1 MKIIIIVIISMSFL
15 SASFAEEVMP
25 KNTES
30 VLIAKENV
38 NRRPARKRVRSSSLS
53 ATSSWGSVSR
63 LIKAGNY
70 EKASLLLYKM
80 SLSSKY
86 RKHKAKVTYL
96 LGLSLFK
103 MKLYQTSAFQ
113 FIRVVNSGNRKY
125 VNKALE
131 KLSIAADYLGDEAM
145 LNYAIGK
152 INIKRFPKAHRDM
165 LYNRIGEFQVRSK
178 QFKQAIRT
186 LSRVKPESPFYSK
199 SKYLQALSYSE
210 LKRNKKAIRAFDQL
224 IQSRSDKRITD
235 IDRASAMMG
244 KARVYYQAK
253 QWEKAIDAYR
263 DIPRDTE
270 SWHDTL
276 FESSWAML
284 RAEKFR
290 SALSNFQS
298 LHSPYYESYYMPE
311 SLILRSIIY
320 LFICKYDEMEKVL
333 NLFNRV
339 YQPVYKKVKSYL
351 TKAKSY
357 NVYYNDL
364 VDVIKKYNENPDSDV
379 FKKSVMPLTVARK
392 IGKEG
397 DFNRTYKYIQKLIQE
412 KKRVDKMG
420 SAWKSSGIG
429 RYANKVVSNRLIKV
443 RKKAGKIAKTHM
455 INMKAD
461 LFDLFEQEAFVRYEM
476 INSKKELLKK
486 KVAGKEIRSI
496 SQDDKRSR
504 SFYVKNG
511 YEYWPFQ
518 GEYWLDEL
526 GNYHFVGTHSCG
538 R

>member
-1 MKIIIIVIISMSFL
+1 MKYILSVIISLSFL
-15 SASFAEEVMP
+15 GTSFANSELDNIILQNSEP
-25 KNTES
+25 
-30 VLIAKENV
+30 VLIAQNKSG
-38 NRRPARKRVRSSSLS
+38 KSSSSAGRSISSKLS
-53 ATSSWGSVSR
+53 SSGSWGSVSR

-86 RKHKAKVTYL
+86 RKHKSKVTYL

-103 MKLYQTSAFQ
+103 MKMYQTSAFQ
-113 FIRVVNSGNRKY
+113 FIRVVNAGNRKY

-152 INIKRFPKAHRDM
+152 INIKKFPKAQRDM

-178 QFKQAIRT
+178 QFRQAIKT
-186 LSRVKPESPFYSK
+186 LSRVKPSSPFYPK
-199 SKYLQALSYSE
+199 SKYLQALSYAE
-210 LKRNKKAIRAFDQL
+210 TKNNKKAIRAFDQL
-224 IQSRSDKRITD
+224 IESRSDKRVTD
-235 IDRASAMMG
+235 IDRTSAMMG

-270 SWHDTL
+270 SWHETL

-333 NLFNRV
+333 NLFNVV
-339 YQPVYKKVKSYL
+339 YQPVYKKVKTYL
-351 TKAKSY
+351 GKSKSY

-364 VDVIKKYNENPDSDV
+364 VDVIKKYNENPDSKI
-379 FKKSVMPLTVARK
+379 FKKSVMPLVVARK

-412 KKRVDKMG
+412 KKSIDAMG
-420 SAWKSSGIG
+420 SSWKKSGIG

-443 RKKAGKIAKTHM
+443 RKKAGKIARTHM
-455 INMKAD
+455 INIKAD

-486 KVAGKEIRSI
+486 KVAGKEIKGKSE
-496 SQDDKRSR
+496 DDKRSR
-504 SFYVKNG
+504 SYYVKNG
-511 YEYWPFQ
+511 YEYWPKVST
-518 GEYWLDEL
+518 G
-526 GNYHFVGTHSCG
+526 
-538 R
+538 